1 MKSYE
6 YILSL
11 RDRVSGTMRTITGA
25 SLEATDKFTKLKEQT
40 KALEQ
45 STKDFGGSI
54 TTLRLKLDLLR
65 SERDLIDPKEL
76 TRIRQYNT
84 EIKGLTKE
92 IGRLE
97 TINGSKLKNNIKA
110 AFAEIPAI
118 LRNPVTLGAAAVGFA
133 GKQAMGFDQGMAK
146 INITAQLDK
155 PSFDDLSR
163 RVREVTKRNKADI
176 SVAPVG
182 FEKIISQTGD
192 AELSLSILDQALRG
206 SKAGFTDLDTVSGAL
221 AQTLSIVGKEN
232 ASAREVLD
240 TFFAAKRVGAGEFK
254 DFAQYMPGLIAGA
267 DTLGINYKNVAGIFA
282 YMTGKGQSAERASV
296 LMGNMFSVFGK
307 KDITDKL
314 ALAGVDTFDKLSGK
328 MRSTVDIFRDL
339 NTMMAPMTEQQQ
351 VGLFDK
357 IGLVDKEARSSFAIM
372 AADVNKLSAALGDCN
387 NAFGETDK
395 ALEFSQ
401 NSMQRSQE
409 LWNRLKNTG
418 LELGLS
424 LLPMINSGLTVLGT
438 ILDVAVPV
446 IQAIF
451 DATSWWIDALKEG
464 NPIVWATTS
473 ALAAGLILWKA
484 QVVWLKLTTL
494 WNGFMTASTGVL
506 SGAMASL
513 RASFLATP
521 WGVAIVGAAALVGG
535 LATLL
540 MKTNQSTA
548 AYAKFNTELRRSRVE
563 SEQAALAATK
573 AGIGTDERTAAI
585 RRINEKYGEYLP
597 NLLSEKASNNEIAV
611 AMSLVNDQIENKIR
625 AKFREA
631 ALDDI
636 NTKVLEREN
645 YVYES
650 IMNTIHDPQKQIA
663 AAPVVNRLLGDL
675 ARDGRGG
682 LGKFRTE
689 IGNLTGRNG
698 ANLGI
703 VREAEIRN
711 LAKLYETKQTEI
723 ALINAR
729 YSAPPPVTNNIY
741 VTPVQQPWSAPSPWM
756 QSTPRQQGWSMGGTP
771 VTMTHAPGAEDK
783 APLTDASTAY
793 DALMAKLAANTS
805 GSGSGSGGSG
815 GASQSVDLDKIKP
828 QNTKGTT
835 AYGAISAKIGSFS
848 MQSLAKVAASVA
860 LPLSVASTELPNLAL
875 GAEFDSD
882 NQARRERVIRPDK
895 FCDTIE
901 IHIANADN
909 KGYDQI
915 KGEIITIM
923 EEVFDSYE
931 A

>member
-339 NTMMAPMTEQQQ
+339 NTLMAPMTEQQQ

-372 AADVNKLSAALGDCN
+372 AADVDKLSAALGDCN

-424 LLPMINSGLTVLGT
+424 LLPMINSGLTVLGA

-521 WGVAIVGAAALVGG
+521 WGIAIVGAAALVGG

-645 YVYES
+645 SMYEF

-663 AAPVVNRLLGDL
+663 AAPAVNKLLGDL

-682 LGKFRTE
+682 TNKFMRE
-689 IGNLTGRNG
+689 VRDLTGYQSMF
-698 ANLGI
+698 GI
-703 VREAEIRN
+703 KGVGEVGY

-723 ALINAR
+723 GLVNAR
-729 YSAPPPVTNNIY
+729 YSSPPPPVTNNIY
-741 VTPVQQPWSAPSPWM
+741 VTPVQQPWSTPSSWM
-756 QSTPRQQGWSMGGTP
+756 QSTPLQQGWAMGGTP
-771 VTMTHAPGAEDK
+771 VTMAPPHGAGGT
-783 APLTDASTAY
+783 APLTDAGIAY
-793 DALMAKLAANTS
+793 DALMAKLAASTS
-805 GSGSGSGGSG
+805 GGGGSG

-848 MQSLAKVAASVA
+848 MQSLAKAAASVA
-860 LPLSVASTELPNLAL
+860 LPLSVASTELPNLAP

>member
-645 YVYES
+645 SMYEF

-663 AAPVVNRLLGDL
+663 AAPAVNKLLGDL

-682 LGKFRTE
+682 TNKFMRE
-689 IGNLTGRNG
+689 VRDLTGYQSMF
-698 ANLGI
+698 GI
-703 VREAEIRN
+703 KGVGEVGY

-723 ALINAR
+723 GLVNAR
-729 YSAPPPVTNNIY
+729 YSSPPPPVTNNIY

-756 QSTPRQQGWSMGGTP
+756 QSTPLQQGWSMGGTP
-771 VTMTHAPGAEDK
+771 VTMAPPHGAGGT
-783 APLTDASTAY
+783 APLTDAGIAY
-793 DALMAKLAANTS
+793 DALIAKLAASTS
-805 GSGSGSGGSG
+805 GGGGSG

-848 MQSLAKVAASVA
+848 MQSLAKAAASVA
-860 LPLSVASTELPNLAL
+860 LPLSVASTELPNLAP

>member
-521 WGVAIVGAAALVGG
+521 WGIAIVGAAALVGG

-563 SEQAALAATK
+563 SEQAAIAATK

-645 YVYES
+645 SMYEF

-663 AAPVVNRLLGDL
+663 AAPAVNKLLGDL

-682 LGKFRTE
+682 TNKFMRE
-689 IGNLTGRNG
+689 VRDLTGYQSMF
-698 ANLGI
+698 GI
-703 VREAEIRN
+703 KGVGEVGY

-723 ALINAR
+723 GLVNAR
-729 YSAPPPVTNNIY
+729 YSSPPPPVTNNIY

-756 QSTPRQQGWSMGGTP
+756 QSTPLQQGWSMGGTP
-771 VTMTHAPGAEDK
+771 VTMAPPHGAGGT
-783 APLTDASTAY
+783 APLTDAGIAY
-793 DALMAKLAANTS
+793 DALIAKLAASTS
-805 GSGSGSGGSG
+805 GGGGSG

-848 MQSLAKVAASVA
+848 MQSLAKAAASVA
-860 LPLSVASTELPNLAL
+860 LPLSVASTELPNLAP
-875 GAEFDSD
+875 GAELDSD

>member
-372 AADVNKLSAALGDCN
+372 AADVDKLSAALGDCN

-645 YVYES
+645 SMYEF

-663 AAPVVNRLLGDL
+663 AAPAVNKLLGDL

-682 LGKFRTE
+682 TNKFMRE
-689 IGNLTGRNG
+689 VRDLTGYQSMF
-698 ANLGI
+698 GI
-703 VREAEIRN
+703 KGVGEVGY

-723 ALINAR
+723 GLVNAR
-729 YSAPPPVTNNIY
+729 YSSPPPPVTNNIY

-756 QSTPRQQGWSMGGTP
+756 QSTPLQQGWSMGGTP
-771 VTMTHAPGAEDK
+771 VTMAPPHGAGGT
-783 APLTDASTAY
+783 APLTDAGIAY
-793 DALMAKLAANTS
+793 DALIAKLAASTS
-805 GSGSGSGGSG
+805 GSGSGGGGSG

-848 MQSLAKVAASVA
+848 MQSLAKAAASVA
-860 LPLSVASTELPNLAL
+860 LPLSVASTELPNLAP
-875 GAEFDSD
+875 GAELDSD